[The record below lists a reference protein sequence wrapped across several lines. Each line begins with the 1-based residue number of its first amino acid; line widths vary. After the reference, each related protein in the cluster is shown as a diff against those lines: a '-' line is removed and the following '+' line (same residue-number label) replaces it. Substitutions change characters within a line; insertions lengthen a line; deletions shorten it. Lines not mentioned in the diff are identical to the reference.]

1 MEQISFG
8 TDGWRATLD
17 TFTEERVRI
26 VAQAAGSYFREQDA
40 ERVGVGYDARET
52 SPEFAAAVT
61 EVLSGNGL
69 DVVQSERDVP
79 TPVLAWSVSDRDLDG
94 GIVITASHNPPEYNG
109 IKFLSPDGSPA
120 DESVTERLEELL
132 AEPDLLPD
140 DERGA
145 VSEEP
150 LVPEF
155 HAHAESYADTDL
167 DGLSICYD
175 AMHGSGRDVT
185 DALLESAGADVERLR
200 CDLDPTF
207 GGGSPEPS
215 AEKLERLASRVTSG
229 AADLGIANDGDAD
242 RIAVVTPERGY
253 LDPNLLYAALYEYL
267 LESASGPAVR
277 TVSTT
282 FLIDKIAAANGEDT
296 VEVPVGFKWVAEG
309 MRESGALCGGEE
321 SGGFGLTDHLLN
333 KDGVLLALVIAGAH
347 VERPLDE
354 RVDDIVAEYG
364 SIHQDRI
371 SIDCPDDRKADVL
384 AELDGSLPDS
394 ILDIDVERV
403 DETDGFKIFLETGA
417 WLLVRPSG
425 TEPKLRV
432 YAEADSDKQVADL
445 LDAGREIIEPLV

>member
-26 VAQAAGSYFREQDA
+26 VAQAAASYFQEQDA
-40 ERVGVGYDARET
+40 QQVGVGYDARET
-52 SPEFAAAVT
+52 SPGFAEAVT
-61 EVLSGNGL
+61 DVLTGNGL
-69 DVVQSERDVP
+69 DVVLSERDVP
-79 TPVLAWSVSDRDLDG
+79 TPVLAWTVDDRDLDG

-132 AEPDLLPD
+132 AEPELLPD
-140 DERGA
+140 DEQGT
-145 VSEEP
+145 VTEEP

-155 HAHAESYADTDL
+155 HAHAEAYAETDL
-167 DGLSICYD
+167 DGLTISYD
-175 AMHGSGRDVT
+175 AMNGSGRDVT
-185 DALLESAGADVERLR
+185 DALLESAGADIDRRR
-200 CDLDPTF
+200 CELDPTF
-207 GGGSPEPS
+207 GGSSPEPT
-215 AEKLERLASRVTSG
+215 AEKLGGLVEDVTEG
-229 AADLGIANDGDAD
+229 GADLGIANDGDAD
-242 RIAVVTPERGY
+242 RIAVVTPDRGF
-253 LDPNLLYAALYEYL
+253 LDPNLLYAALYDYL

-282 FLIDKIAAANGEDT
+282 FLIDRIAADHDEET

-354 RVDDIVAEYG
+354 RVDDIVDEYG

-371 SIDCPDDRKADVL
+371 SVDCPDARKSAVL
-384 AELDGSLPDS
+384 ADLETSLPES
-394 ILDIDVERV
+394 ILGFDVDQV
-403 DETDGFKIFLETGA
+403 DEKDGFKIFLENGA

-432 YAEADSDKQVADL
+432 YAEANSDEQVQKL
-445 LDAGREIIEPLV
+445 LEAGREIIEPLI